1 MSTNGRIVSQLKL
14 PPVEAGLAYL
24 RDEID
29 WHRRAGRLLFGFL
42 LGSVGSSILYLE
54 ASFPYFREDLANPG
68 GVKSDIVIL
77 LIPPI
82 LLALISGAIL
92 WNFSRYYSR
101 ISSLKDIA
109 QRMLGE
115 RMPDGR
121 ARTLWRS
128 IFGE

>member
-42 LGSVGSSILYLE
+42 LGSVGSLILYLE
-54 ASFPYFREDLANPG
+54 TSFPHFREALTNPG
-68 GVKSDIVIL
+68 GVKWDIVIL

-82 LLALISGAIL
+82 LLALLSIAIL
-92 WNFSRYYSR
+92 WNFARYFSR
-101 ISSLKDIA
+101 ISRLKDI
-109 QRMLGE
+109 
-115 RMPDGR
+115 
-121 ARTLWRS
+121 
-128 IFGE
+128 

>member
-1 MSTNGRIVSQLKL
+1 MSTNGWIVSQLKL
-14 PPVEAGLAYL
+14 PPIEAGLAYL

-29 WHRRAGRLLFGFL
+29 WHRRAGRLLFVFR
-42 LGSVGSSILYLE
+42 LGLVSSSILYLE
-54 ASFPYFREDLANPG
+54 ASFPYFREALANPG
-68 GVKSDIVIL
+68 GIKSDIVIL

-82 LLALISGAIL
+82 FLAVLSAAIL
-92 WNFSRYYSR
+92 WSFSRYYSR
-101 ISSLKDIA
+101 ISSLRDIA